1 MMNLGLAS
9 DAASATCPHTTV
21 IFLDVDGVLNA
32 GVRDDTNCSPLLL
45 STQNVKIVRKM
56 AERGELE
63 QASKRLLSLL
73 DRKPGHGEGAVE
85 ALAADTNTHISE
97 VFVQRLAQIIK
108 AAGSKESV
116 KVVLSS
122 SWRKTTHRHRV
133 MSLEA
138 EISRHLNYPFSFD
151 DKTALAFEGNAED
164 RLRLIGD
171 YLSQHYTSYHF
182 NSNTIPARLNVL
194 VLDDF
199 FVTPFGGW
207 RCGGMTMDSAEA
219 AERYLLRRLPAQD
232 TLPSEVRL
240 VHSYDEWFTDQ
251 GMRVQVGV
259 GLTQEH
265 LCKAMAFVNWEYRG
279 CDGCGG
285 SIVGSGER
293 ESTSEEKN
301 QGTQL
306 KSTLSGKT
314 QRGLQAVVSMM
325 PWLFV
330 H

>member
-1 MMNLGLAS
+1 MMNFSLGS
-9 DAASATCPHTTV
+9 TSAPAPAPCSHSTI
-21 IFLDVDGVLNA
+21 IFLDVDGVLNV

-45 STQNVKIVRKM
+45 SMQNVKIVRKM

-63 QASKRLLSLL
+63 QASERLLSLL
-73 DRKPGHGEGAVE
+73 DRKPGHGEGTFE

-108 AAGSKESV
+108 AAGNKESV

-138 EISRHLNYPFSFD
+138 AISRHLNRSFSFD
-151 DKTALAFEGNAED
+151 DKTALAYEGGAED
-164 RLRLIGD
+164 RLRMIGD
-171 YLSQHYTSYHF
+171 YLSHSYTNYF
-182 NSNTIPARLNVL
+182 NNNALPASLNVL

-199 FVTPFGGW
+199 FVTPVRNW
-207 RCGGMTMDSAEA
+207 RCSGTIMDSTQAVEQ
-219 AERYLLRRLPAQD
+219 YLLGRLPAQD
-232 TLPSEVRL
+232 RLPSEVR
-240 VHSYDEWFTDQ
+240 VIHSYDEWSTDK

-265 LCKAMAFVNWEYRG
+265 FCKAMAFVNCQYRG
-279 CDGCGG
+279 CGGCHGNVVSVQG
-285 SIVGSGER
+285 K
-293 ESTSEEKN
+293 SEE
-301 QGTQL
+301 QGRIAPVQPTFSL
-306 KSTLSGKT
+306 KG